1 MNKFLILGLLIVT
14 SIISCKKN
22 DNNPQSH
29 EKKVLLAR
37 TNATYTYD
45 GSTMITEYT
54 YDDNG
59 RIISELENK
68 GTSNE
73 QLITYT
79 YDSKGNIAAQKFP
92 NRGSLRIEYTYDNQN
107 RMTSSQ
113 KYSTDGSMDEKRTYT
128 YFDDRIEEVLTYKS
142 GNSSKRL
149 FTYAADKKDI
159 ANFKLYTVNGRVW
172 VDNTYTYTT
181 IKDPKHAIQPLT
193 PYTASIH
200 LMEKA
205 VTVDYDDPANIA
217 TYTYTYTYVANANGY
232 PTSRQETSNGTLSS
246 TTTYEY
252 IIK

>member
-29 EKKVLLAR
+29 EKKILLAR
-37 TNATYTYD
+37 TNTTYTYD

-59 RIISELENK
+59 RIVSELEDK

-92 NRGSLRIEYTYDNQN
+92 NRGSLRTEYSYDNQN

-113 KYSTDGSMDEKRTYT
+113 KYATDGSKDENSIFTY
-128 YFDDRIEEVLTYKS
+128 YDDRIEETRTRKTGLAT
-142 GNSSKRL
+142 KRICTL
-149 FTYAADKKDI
+149 APDKKNLGI
-159 ANFKLYTVNGRVW
+159 YTWYDVRGNVS
-172 VDNTYTYTT
+172 VVQTNTYSNLKNPYRATE
-181 IKDPKHAIQPLT
+181 PLT
-193 PYTASIH
+193 FWNYINAIGK
-200 LMEKA
+200 E
-205 VTVDYDDPANIA
+205 VVQEYDGTIVGTD
-217 TYTYTYTYVANANGY
+217 TYTYTYVANANGY
-232 PTSRQETSNGTLSS
+232 PTSRQQTSNGTLST